1 LQQASASILVD
12 DGRFNRVQKRVVILD
27 DQHRAD
33 NTARPQAG
41 TAQRPCLSLQGVEAR
56 INAAIAR
63 LDARILSRQA
73 SVPEKFRIVPSDRKT
88 AGILRRPPGASRPES
103 EPKSTGHGP
112 KAGSPDAR
120 KRPLPQGAPA
130 AIAEDSLI
138 GGQSA
143 ARDATV
149 DGNKAPAGPAATA
162 TSPRLVAAV
171 KSNATSAPARAST
184 PPPSPPQQPF
194 LLQAQPAPLQHAAE
208 TGTLAIGVRR
218 MAGTAGRPAP
228 GRPGAPLRAAPAA
241 WDDLRGCD
249 SCEAGDSDG
258 VLMPLDRGGAFRP
271 AATMRLLVKT

>member
-1 LQQASASILVD
+1 VD

-63 LDARILSRQA
+63 LDARIWSRQA

-103 EPKSTGHGP
+103 EPKPTGHGP
-112 KAGSPDAR
+112 KAGSSDAR
-120 KRPLPQGAPA
+120 KRPLPQGAP

-143 ARDATV
+143 ASAATV
-149 DGNKAPAGPAATA
+149 DGNKAPAGPAAAA
-162 TSPRLVAAV
+162 TSPRPVAAG
-171 KSNATSAPARAST
+171 KSNATSAPAQAT
-184 PPPSPPQQPF
+184 PPSPPQQPF
-194 LLQAQPAPLQHAAE
+194 LLQAQTAPLQHAAE

-218 MAGTAGRPAP
+218 MAGTAGRPTP
-228 GRPGAPLRAAPAA
+228 GRPGAPLCAAPAA
-241 WDDLRGCD
+241 WDDL
-249 SCEAGDSDG
+249 
-258 VLMPLDRGGAFRP
+258 
-271 AATMRLLVKT
+271 